1 VRLNFKTHQ
10 QGGLLRIAIAVAASA
25 VLASTVHPNGNV
37 KTPPGQAQRPQLLM
51 DRSVAAVFTRACVD
65 CHSNN
70 TVWPWYSYVPPASWL
85 IERDVKEG
93 RSHFN
98 VSTWAAYS
106 SEKKR
111 EILADIARVA
121 ANREMPVR
129 QYLLIHKDARLSNED
144 VQTLISWASG
154 ERRGLR
160 KKM

>member
-1 VRLNFKTHQ
+1 MRLNFKTHG
-10 QGGLLRIAIAVAASA
+10 QGRVLRIAIAVTASA
-25 VLASTVHPNGNV
+25 VLASTVHPNGRV
-37 KTPPGQAQRPQLLM
+37 KTPPSQAQGPQLLM
-51 DRSVAAVFTRACVD
+51 DSSVAAVFRRACVD

-98 VSTWAAYS
+98 VSTWAGYS

-121 ANREMPVR
+121 ANREMPVP
-129 QYLLIHKDARLSNED
+129 QYLLIHKDARLSNDD
-144 VQTLISWASG
+144 VQTVISWASG